1 MPPQNE
7 NGSHSHSRRAAALTT
22 ASGVLTFAS
31 EKVGGVGCERV
42 FGGGMV
48 TLREA
53 NKCSC
58 AVIYQQLGICR
69 GARPPYNDIGVLYA
83 CTFVA
88 GKLARDLVLI
98 SVGGCVGLVVVSV
111 GKCYTTAHI

>member
-1 MPPQNE
+1 V
-7 NGSHSHSRRAAALTT
+7 LTT

-31 EKVGGVGCERV
+31 KKVGGVGCERV

-48 TLREA
+48 ALRDA

-58 AVIYQQLGICR
+58 AGHISRLGICR
-69 GARPPYNDIGVLYA
+69 GRARRDNYISVLYA

-88 GKLARDLVLI
+88 RNLVRRLVLI

-111 GKCYTTAHI
+111 GKCYTTAYI